1 MKKALLILAL
11 VATTAQ
17 AGLESGPRD
26 NYDMT
31 KLMTTRSL
39 ISVFTVDEP
48 IHQACNKERLK
59 RGQLPFS
66 YKVEACSFWSGN
78 ACQIYV
84 GKKTNNDILG
94 HELHHCFA
102 GNFH

>member
-1 MKKALLILAL
+1 MKKALLVLAL
-11 VATTAQ
+11 VATTAH
-17 AGLESGPRD
+17 ADLERGPRD

-31 KLMTTRSL
+31 RLMTDKTVVS
-39 ISVFTVDEP
+39 IITVDEP
-48 IHQACNKERLK
+48 IQKACNKERLK
-59 RGQLPFS
+59 RVQMPFN
-66 YKVEACSFWSGN
+66 YNVEACSFWSN
-78 ACQIYV
+78 NSCQIYV